1 MSYTV
6 YRAIRHDLT
15 QTLIRVDLEDPSTLD
30 LYRRYLP
37 EQVHAVYSDPPW
49 NPGNATY
56 WRTHAKD
63 GRIASYDRFL
73 DGWCAVAALC
83 QERGAR
89 NVLVEQS
96 ANVAHQDLLRA
107 AIQRCPGW
115 RLLFERR
122 VYTVQYGSGARLLPN
137 ALLHFG
143 VSALD
148 TDPTGMHGEPMTLRA
163 VRGLSYLPVG
173 GVIVDPCTGKG
184 MTSRTAHAFG
194 LHFVGSEL
202 NPERLGVTL
211 KWLRGQGYDVAEV
224 EAGP

>member
-1 MSYTV
+1 MTI
-6 YRAIRHDLT
+6 YRCTRDNLT
-15 QTLIRVDLEDPSTLD
+15 QTLICSDLEDAATLD
-30 LYRRYLP
+30 AYRQHLP
-37 EQVHAVYSDPPW
+37 EQIHAVYSDPPW

-63 GRIASYDRFL
+63 GRVAFYGRFL
-73 DGWCAVAALC
+73 DGWCSVAALC

-89 NVLVEQS
+89 NVLVEQG

-107 AIQRCPGW
+107 AIRRCPGW
-115 RLLFERR
+115 VWPERA
-122 VYTVQYGSGARLLPN
+122 VYQVRYGTGARLLPN

-143 VSALD
+143 ADGLL
-148 TDPTGMHGEPMTLRA
+148 TDPSGLHGEPMTLRA
-163 VRGLSYLPVG
+163 VYGLKLPPT

-202 NPERLGVTL
+202 NAERLSVTL
-211 KWLRGQGYDVAEV
+211 KWLRGQGYTIAEV
-224 EAGP
+224 EAAP